1 MQEMW
6 VRSLG
11 RGGPGERNGNPLE
24 YSCLG
29 NPMDRGAWW
38 AVVHG
43 VAKGSDSATKQS
55 NNFIYKVKNLESLYK
70 LSKDMMLSP
79 YHFNMYLSIV
89 KFP

>member
-1 MQEMW
+1 
-6 VRSLG
+6 
-11 RGGPGERNGNPLE
+11 
-24 YSCLG
+24 
-29 NPMDRGAWW
+29 MDRGAWW

-55 NNFIYKVKNLESLYK
+55 NNFIYKVKNLKSLYK